1 MANLVSDSSAEEKTT
16 SPNSQSKAA
25 ESKSIVIF
33 ADGTG
38 NAFSTQESNVW
49 RLYQALDKSEG
60 HQIAHY
66 IKGVGTSG
74 FRPYAL
80 LDGATGI
87 GVPSNVRKLYEF
99 ICWNWHPGDR
109 ICMFGFSRG
118 SFTIRTLIGLINHE
132 GLVPCEIGETVSRH
146 EMRRNVMAAWRSYRS
161 KTIPN
166 SILRVSPL
174 IPLTRVVRNLLIG
187 AYHWLSG
194 HRTYKQVREQT
205 ELQERLNVP
214 IRFVGLFDTVEAFGV
229 PIEEFRRA
237 IDWAIWPIS
246 FTNRRLS
253 DRVERAFHA
262 LSLDDERT
270 TFHPLRFDMGGEK
283 PGRIE
288 EVWFAGVHS
297 DVGGGY
303 PDADLEHVP
312 LVWMAEHAAGIGG
325 LHFTAGAVQAFREA
339 ASAVGPRHDS
349 RDGLGVFYR
358 YGPRVI
364 RDGADDGGPPVIHHS
379 VAERMV
385 FGSDGYAPIVLPSTA
400 IVLLPDGSKQ
410 TIRGFEPEKRKL
422 APPPA
427 EKLALP
433 VEMERALAAVRAIR
447 NPDPYIV
454 SLVRDHVWWRR
465 VAYFALL
472 AAALLAFSMPWSA
485 EYLTAFAGGAGNRTA
500 EVVGAGSLWN
510 HIWGGLSGAGG
521 SITAVLASVLALV
534 GGFIPG
540 YVKPWIDVLSAQPIT
555 CLVVLAALLVL
566 YGTNGYLR
574 DRIADLA
581 RQAWFPSRRER
592 GLTQGETPEEP
603 KKTFAWFM
611 RTSGLTNTAQK
622 AFTNFLLPGLGIV
635 AIYLAAFVAMDRSLV
650 SVYEGHGD
658 ICRATTA
665 QTLLVPGR
673 VTVLPKKFET
683 GDDCWA
689 SGITLEKGRRYT
701 IRLKMEEP
709 YFDGAIMSDIAGFQ
723 DSSWRHALGLPFRRW
738 WSADWF
744 QPIARIGSVG
754 DIQWKLE
761 SIIGDKA
768 LPAGTDRA
776 GSSFD
781 ARFFTDPLFKA
792 RLSEINMNNE
802 IDPRRTSGAY
812 RIPDKDMPLAAKI
825 RDQHKF
831 QNEYVSEFV
840 APAEGELF
848 LYINDVLMC
857 APWGPISYYYKNN
870 RGSATVSVLMHDNPP
885 L

>member
-1 MANLVSDSSAEEKTT
+1 MTQ
-16 SPNSQSKAA
+16 PQAA
-25 ESKSIVIF
+25 ASKSIVIF

-49 RLYQALDKSEG
+49 RLYRALDKSKG
-60 HQIAHY
+60 DQIAHY

-99 ICWNWHPGDR
+99 ICWNWHPGDQ

-118 SFTIRTLIGLINHE
+118 SFTIRTLIGLIHHE
-132 GLVPCEIGETVSRH
+132 GLVPREIGETVSRH
-146 EMRRNVMAAWRSYRS
+146 EMHRNVMAAWRSYRS

-166 SILRVSPL
+166 SLLRVSPL
-174 IPLTRVVRNLLIG
+174 VPLTRVVRDLFVG
-187 AYHWLSG
+187 VYHRLFR
-194 HRTYKQVREQT
+194 HRTYNQVRKQT
-205 ELQERLNVP
+205 ELQGRLKVR
-214 IRFVGLFDTVEAFGV
+214 IRFAGLFDTVEAFGV

-237 IDWAIWPIS
+237 IDWALWPIS
-246 FTNRRLS
+246 FTNTQLS
-253 DRVERAFHA
+253 ERVERAFHA

-270 TFHPLRFDMGGEK
+270 TFHPLRFDMRGEK

-303 PDADLEHVP
+303 PDADLEYVP
-312 LVWMAEHAAGIGG
+312 LMWMAAHAAQEGG
-325 LHFTAGAVQAFREA
+325 LHFTASAVQAFREA

-364 RDGADDGGPPVIHHS
+364 RDGADVGGPPVIHHS

-385 FGSDGYAPIVLPSTA
+385 FGSDEYAPIVLPSTA

-410 TIRGFEPEKRKL
+410 IIRGFEPEKREKRMGL
-422 APPPA
+422 APPSA
-427 EKLALP
+427 
-433 VEMERALAAVRAIR
+433 EMERALEAVRAIR

-454 SLVRDHVWWRR
+454 SLVRDNVWWRR

-472 AAALLAFSMPWSA
+472 AAAILAFSIPWSA
-485 EYLTAFAGGAGNRTA
+485 EYLTAFAGGAGIRTA
-500 EVVGAGSLWN
+500 EAVGAGSLWN

-521 SITAVLASVLALV
+521 SITALLASVLALV

-540 YVKPWIDVLSAQPIT
+540 YAKPWIDGISAQPIA
-555 CLVVLAALLVL
+555 CLVVLAAVAVL

-581 RQAWFPSRRER
+581 RQAWFPLRRER
-592 GLTQGETPEEP
+592 GLTQGETPGEP

-622 AFTNFLLPGLGIV
+622 AFADFLLPGLGIA

-650 SVYEGHGD
+650 NAYEGHGD

-665 QTLLVPGR
+665 PTLLVAGQ

-683 GDDCWA
+683 SDDCWA
-689 SGITLEKGRRYT
+689 SGMTLEKGRRYT
-701 IRLKMEEP
+701 IRLKMEQP
-709 YFDGAIMSDIAGFQ
+709 YFDSAIMSDIAGFQ
-723 DSSWRHALGLPFRRW
+723 DSSWRHVLGLPFRRW

-754 DIQWKLE
+754 AIQWKLE
-761 SIIGDKA
+761 SIIGDEA
-768 LPAGTDRA
+768 LPAGTDRV
-776 GSSFD
+776 GDSFD

-792 RLSEINMNNE
+792 RLSEIKMNNE
-802 IDPRRTSGAY
+802 VDPRKTSGAY

-825 RDQHKF
+825 RNQHKF
-831 QNEYVSEFV
+831 QNDYVSEFV
-840 APAEGELF
+840 ASATGELF
-848 LYINDVLMC
+848 LYVNDVLM
-857 APWGPISYYYKNN
+857 AVPGWGPISYYYKNN
-870 RGSATVSVLMHDNPP
+870 RGSATVTLLMHDNPP
-885 L
+885 P